1 MCLKTLI
8 VKALFNQ
15 DDVIEDYFKDIFEEV
30 AVEDVLKNVFTWMLK
45 MFLRRDMYLRIFS
58 MSRF

>member
-1 MCLKTLI
+1 MLEDLDFDS
-8 VKALFNQ
+8 LNQ
-15 DDVIEDYFKDIFEEV
+15 DDVIEDYFKDIIEEV
-30 AVEDVLKNVFTWMLK
+30 AVEYVLKNVFTRMLR

>member
-1 MCLKTLI
+1 MCLKTLFVI
-8 VKALFNQ
+8 ALFNQ

-30 AVEDVLKNVFTWMLK
+30 AVEDVFKNVFTWMLK

-58 MSRF
+58 MK

>member
-1 MCLKTLI
+1 MLEDLDCDSL
-8 VKALFNQ
+8 NQ
-15 DDVIEDYFKDIFEEV
+15 DDVIEDYFKDIIEEV

>member
-1 MCLKTLI
+1 MLEDLDCDSL
-8 VKALFNQ
+8 NQ
-15 DDVIEDYFKDIFEEV
+15 DDVIEDYFKDIIEEV

-58 MSRF
+58 MK